1 MAEVEPMSDFFH
13 PKLQAVEALAPYR
26 LRTTWST
33 GEVLEVDVESVL
45 RGIPALS
52 KLLEEKVFAKAHLG
66 EWGHGVEWFDA
77 ELGADNVY
85 AWAKEQASEVSHQMF
100 GSWMHRN
107 SLSLNTA
114 ADALGISRRMVSYY
128 RTAQKPIPRSIWLA
142 CLGWEALRDQ
152 SLVGQAVDRHGS
164 KVLPQ
169 YQADEGALTK
179 AQLSHIQKSAPK
191 AKGGRVR
198 SNLFDMESS

>member
-1 MAEVEPMSDFFH
+1 MSD
-13 PKLQAVEALAPYR
+13 AVE
-26 LRTTWST
+26 TS
-33 GEVLEVDVESVL
+33 SHKVL

-52 KLLEEKVFAKAHLG
+52 KLLEALCQSLG

-100 GSWMHRN
+100 GTWMHRN

-152 SLVGQAVDRHGS
+152 SCQSLTRSKVASIPRHGS
-164 KVLPQ
+164 L
-169 YQADEGALTK
+169 
-179 AQLSHIQKSAPK
+179 KSNSATSK
-191 AKGGRVR
+191 NQHGQGR
-198 SNLFDMESS
+198 SSSLFGS

>member
-1 MAEVEPMSDFFH
+1 MSDFFH

-33 GEVLEVDVESVL
+33 GEVLDVDVESVL

-100 GSWMHRN
+100 GTWMHRN

-152 SLVGQAVDRHGS
+152 SLVGQAVESHGS

-179 AQLSHIQKSAPK
+179 AQLNHIQKSAPK
-191 AKGGRVR
+191 AKGGRER
-198 SNLFDMESS
+198 SSLFDMESS